1 MFSVLRLIS
10 HAEEFRKF
18 LPRDL
23 LCVLMPSYWN
33 NLIRIYATSKSK
45 GCIQK
50 DAIRVFLAM
59 RRSGVSPDEFTFPVL
74 FKSCASLVGL
84 SVGKQLH
91 GDVLKRGLC
100 SNLYVQNS
108 LIHFYGS
115 SKNILDAR
123 NVFDEMSFRTV
134 VSWNSVLSACNET
147 ESIRIFFKMLRGGVC
162 PEETTMVILLSS
174 CAQINNLNWGK
185 LFHSQVI
192 IRGMILNCQ
201 LGSALVHMYGKCGM
215 LDQAKLIFN
224 NMDDKNVWTWS
235 SMILGLALHGSAEEA
250 LQLFKQMKICMV
262 EPNHVTFL
270 GVLCAC
276 SYGGLVEDGRRL
288 FHEMQ
293 HVHDIK
299 PEMVHYGAMV
309 DMLSRGGKLKEAYN
323 FILDMPIEADA
334 IIWRTLLSAC
344 HIHGGVGNGDDS
356 GIGELV
362 KRKLL
367 ELEPW
372 RSGNLVLVANNYA
385 RDGMWERA
393 ELLRKNMNGRGLKN
407 RAGWTKLY

>member
-1 MFSVLRLIS
+1 M
-10 HAEEFRKF
+10 
-18 LPRDL
+18 
-23 LCVLMPSYWN
+23 CVLMPSYWN
-33 NLIRIYATSKSK
+33 NLIRTYATSK
-45 GCIQK
+45 GDLQK

-74 FKSCASLVGL
+74 FKACASLNLMGGLGVGR
-84 SVGKQLH
+84 QLH
-91 GDVLKRGLC
+91 GDAMKRGLC
-100 SNLYVQNS
+100 SNVYVQNS

-115 SKNILDAR
+115 CKKIVDAC
-123 NVFDEMSFRTV
+123 NAFDEMSFRTV
-134 VSWNSVLSACNET
+134 VSWNSVLSACNESVWFQ
-147 ESIRIFFKMLRGGVC
+147 ESIRIFFRMLRCGVC
-162 PEETTMVILLSS
+162 PEETTVVILLSA
-174 CAQINNLNWGK
+174 CAEINNLNLGK
-185 LFHSQVI
+185 LFHCQVI

-215 LDQAKLIFN
+215 LDHAKLIFN
-224 NMDDKNVWTWS
+224 NMNDKNVWTWS

-250 LQLFKQMKICMV
+250 LQLFKKMKICTV

-309 DMLSRGGKLKEAYN
+309 DMLSRAGNLKEAYN
-323 FILDMPIEADA
+323 FILDMPIEGDA
-334 IIWRTLLSAC
+334 ILWRTLLSAC
-344 HIHGGVGNGDDS
+344 HIHGVVNGDDS

-393 ELLRKNMNGRGLKN
+393 ELLRKHMNGRGLKN
-407 RAGWTKLY
+407 RAGQSCIKI